1 MVTHSLPEEQKVA
14 QETIRHDFRPSK
26 GNTRGRMAESRKRL
40 PGCAKIHSPEKL
52 NPMKKAVLFLIR
64 GYKSVLSPIL
74 GQHCRYHP
82 TCSMYTYEAI
92 EKYGLL
98 KGMIL
103 GTKRL
108 LRCHPFRPGGI
119 DPVP

>member
-1 MVTHSLPEEQKVA
+1 
-14 QETIRHDFRPSK
+14 
-26 GNTRGRMAESRKRL
+26 MAESCRRL
-40 PGCAKIHSPEKL
+40 PSGAKILASENLKS
-52 NPMKKAVLFLIR
+52 MKRSVLFMIR
-64 GYKSVLSPIL
+64 GYKSVVSPIL

-92 EKYGLL
+92 EKYGLI
-98 KGMIL
+98 KGLIL

-108 LRCHPFRPGGI
+108 LRCHPFRPGGV

>member
-1 MVTHSLPEEQKVA
+1 MVAYTLPEEQGIA
-14 QETIRHDFRPSK
+14 RETIRLNFHPSK
-26 GNTRGRMAESRKRL
+26 GNTRGKMAESRRRL
-40 PGCAKIHSPEKL
+40 PICAKIPSPEKL
-52 NPMKKAVLFLIR
+52 NIMKKSVLFLIR
-64 GYKSVLSPIL
+64 GYKSVFSPIL
-74 GQHCRYHP
+74 GQHCRYLP

-108 LRCHPFRPGGI
+108 IRCHPFRPGGV

>member
-1 MVTHSLPEEQKVA
+1 
-14 QETIRHDFRPSK
+14 
-26 GNTRGRMAESRKRL
+26 MAESHRGI
-40 PGCAKIHSPEKL
+40 PSCVKIYASEKL
-52 NPMKKAVLFLIR
+52 NLMKKAVLFLIR
-64 GYKSVLSPIL
+64 GYKSVFSPIL

-82 TCSMYTYEAI
+82 TCSIYTYEAI

-108 LRCHPFRPGGI
+108 LRCHPFRPGGV
-119 DPVP
+119 DHVP

>member
-1 MVTHSLPEEQKVA
+1 
-14 QETIRHDFRPSK
+14 
-26 GNTRGRMAESRKRL
+26 
-40 PGCAKIHSPEKL
+40 
-52 NPMKKAVLFLIR
+52 MKKAVLFLIR

-82 TCSMYTYEAI
+82 TCSIYTYEAI

-108 LRCHPFRPGGI
+108 LRCHPFRPGGV